1 VPFGQPVRLGQWG
14 HVPVVSHSPLVGCVW
29 PRHRSPRTSD
39 ATSAT
44 APSPPD
50 SGDSARGRVLY
61 SDEWVGAERGVQ
73 RPVSPHRPLPPYV
86 RLSHLYGDR
95 LKVSFNPSASHWH
108 PQEHSPALASSEMKL
123 QGTLQAPAL
132 PPCTRLSRAPW
143 PGRDPWRVLRPN
155 ASSRSRGFGP
165 TWRFVPRLNQGASHF
180 RHCSR

>member
-1 VPFGQPVRLGQWG
+1 MPKFLFKPVPFGQPVRLGQWG
-14 HVPVVSHSPLVGCVW
+14 LVPVVSHSPLVGCGW

-50 SGDSARGRVLY
+50 SADSARGRVPC
-61 SDEWVGAERGVQ
+61 SGEWVGAERGVQ

-108 PQEHSPALASSEMKL
+108 PQEHSPALASSEMN
-123 QGTLQAPAL
+123 
-132 PPCTRLSRAPW
+132 SRVPFK
-143 PGRDPWRVLRPN
+143 LRP
-155 ASSRSRGFGP
+155 F
-165 TWRFVPRLNQGASHF
+165 PRAHGSPVLHGQDVTPGEYYDRMPPPVRVVLVLLGALSPD
-180 RHCSR
+180 